1 MAESSPGPSPG
12 PSKTAPGH
20 LVLVVGPSGAGKDSV
35 INGARL
41 RLSVDE
47 GYVFPSRII
56 TRTSDPASEVHETV
70 DEDEYES
77 LKMSGAFFLHWGAHT
92 LRYALP
98 ASVAEQ
104 LDAGATVIANVS
116 RAVITEALRKH
127 PRTTVVLV
135 TAPQAVL
142 EERLMARGREDLAAV
157 RRRLARSASLPQ
169 GVRAVTIVNGG
180 SLEAAVEQFVD
191 AISRTAADRVMP

>member
-1 MAESSPGPSPG
+1 MRGRSPG
-12 PSKTAPGH
+12 PSKAASGH
-20 LVLVVGPSGAGKDSV
+20 LVLVVGPSGAGKDSL

-47 GYVFPSRII
+47 RYVFPSRII
-56 TRTSDPASEVHETV
+56 TRISDPASEAHETV
-70 DEDEYES
+70 DEEQYES
-77 LKMSGAFFLHWGAHT
+77 LKDSGAFFLHWGAHT

-116 RAVITEALRKH
+116 RAVIAEALRKH
-127 PRTTVVLV
+127 PKTTVVLV

-142 EERLMARGREDLAAV
+142 EERLLARGREDLAAV
-157 RRRLARSASLPQ
+157 RRRLARSASLPP

-180 SLEAAVEQFVD
+180 SLEAAVDRFVD
-191 AISRTAADRVMP
+191 AVSRAPADDVTL